1 MSCQIAYLKI
11 TNLYPKFNFTVIFA
25 NLIIKK
31 KTKNKI
37 QNINNNSSINLN
49 SDIVRKENWE

>member
-31 KTKNKI
+31 KKK